1 MYMHMDGA
9 WDTFWI
15 KSQNGTFIAF
25 QMKAF
30 GPKIFWIPC
39 INKKV
44 PFWQFYQKS
53 ALLVQPSISAH
64 RKWPEMVESASTN
77 QEWTKITIRSYAWSF
92 SIQNQIE
99 AVCSLSELVKEW
111 MPNTVAIW
119 PQTNFFPRI
128 MGYSCKCKQ
137 HLLTFL
143 HTFFQKLF
151 SFCNGK

>member
-1 MYMHMDGA
+1 MFKFHA
-9 WDTFWI
+9 WI
-15 KSQNGTFIAF
+15 KKCHFGNFIRNRPI
-25 QMKAF
+25 
-30 GPKIFWIPC
+30 GWIWP
-39 INKKV
+39 
-44 PFWQFYQKS
+44 

-137 HLLTFL
+137 HLLTLL